1 MQTSYRLRNQDKL
14 YTAMVRAGIADKH
27 ALAEKSGVSYGSITH
42 LASGKWSL
50 HLVLKIALALHV
62 EVDDLFS
69 KIKK

>member
-1 MQTSYRLRNQDKL
+1 
-14 YTAMVRAGIADKH
+14 MVRAGIADKH
-27 ALAEKSGVSYGSITH
+27 VLAEKSGVSYGSITH